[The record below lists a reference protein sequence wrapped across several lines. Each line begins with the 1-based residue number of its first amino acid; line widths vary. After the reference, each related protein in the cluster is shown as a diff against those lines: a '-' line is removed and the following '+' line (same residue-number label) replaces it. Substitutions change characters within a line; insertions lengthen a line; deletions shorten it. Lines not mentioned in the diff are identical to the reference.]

1 MRERKNGV
9 IEWTMR
15 HYQITLLV
23 ITVLVGLGILG
34 LVDMPKQEFPEFTIR
49 QGVVVGVYP
58 GATSGEVEEQLA
70 KPLER
75 YLFTFKEVKKKKTY
89 SMSRDGMVYVMVELN
104 DDVNNKDEVWS
115 KIKLGLQNFKSQLPS
130 GVLAVIANDDF
141 GDTSALLITL
151 ESEDKTYREL
161 QRYMETLE
169 DRLRRIESV
178 SNLRRYGVQNE
189 QISVYLDPDKL
200 AAYGLDTRM
209 LMTTLFT
216 QGFTTA
222 SGSLE
227 NGGLDIPIHLSV
239 TYPSER
245 EVGEQILLADA
256 DGHMIRLKD
265 VARIVREYPEPDSY
279 ITNNGKKA
287 IILSMEMREGHNI
300 VRYGKE
306 VDEVLH
312 AFERDLPESVS
323 IRRIADQPKV
333 VGDSVSSFVRDLFVS
348 IVVVILVMMVL
359 FPFRSALVAATS
371 IPISVFISI
380 GVMYAC
386 GIPLNTVTLAALI
399 VVLGMIV
406 DNSIVVL
413 ESCMRC
419 KEEGMDFREAAAT
432 GTATMLMSILA
443 GTLTTVVVYIPMAMA
458 EGLVGM
464 MTGPLSWTILLTL
477 LCSFLCAVVVVPL
490 AFLWLKPR
498 TKDQLITNRILG
510 RFKGFYRRT
519 LPRLLRHPGRVV
531 LVGGACF
538 LAAILLMTQM
548 EFVMM
553 ASNYDGSI
561 TVDVAFRSGT
571 KVEVMNQRIQTL
583 EDALLSDENFVPA
596 RRQQIVP
603 TTADKEILA
612 DKGEPGYRV
621 FNLTVSPFNDATTS
635 YFHRSVGGYHGA
647 KLSRYQDLID
657 RYLSNGDEQVLDMLN
672 TRYLIVP
679 GDDGTPQVVRR
690 TTAFGAAWFVD
701 SLLEASTPREEI
713 ELLGQVNLRT
723 TAVVA
728 ESAREAMQGFRPAKE
743 DSLATARITL
753 TEYRPNRLVYEY
765 SAPREAMALFSEI
778 YYDKGWRA
786 FVDGQEA
793 PYFRADYLLRAM
805 LLPEGDHTVEWRF
818 RAPGWGAAETVT
830 GICSALILLGAVAAL
845 LLSLRRRKVAGT
857 DTEQPDGPKSQKGQ
871 KGE

>member
-89 SMSRDGMVYVMVELN
+89 SMSRDGMVYMMVELN

-406 DNSIVVL
+406 DNSIIVIDAYL
-413 ESCMRC
+413 EYLDKGYSRWYAAVYSA
-419 KEEGMDFREAAAT
+419 KNYLVGYAVYLRDLFPVAFHDDGADVGFRDLLPLDAFHLPHGVAGGGDGLYPAAGAGLDQEGIEVRAGEYGQEEVQSAGYRTGRLYEGTDVDFPFPENHDRSGRLDGCLGDPDDHPTEPAYDADSRPGSVRRRDLSPA
-432 GTATMLMSILA
+432 GNLA
-443 GTLTTVVVYIPMAMA
+443 GP
-458 EGLVGM
+458 
-464 MTGPLSWTILLTL
+464 
-477 LCSFLCAVVVVPL
+477 
-490 AFLWLKPR
+490 
-498 TKDQLITNRILG
+498 
-510 RFKGFYRRT
+510 YRR
-519 LPRLLRHPGRVV
+519 
-531 LVGGACF
+531 
-538 LAAILLMTQM
+538 
-548 EFVMM
+548 
-553 ASNYDGSI
+553 
-561 TVDVAFRSGT
+561 
-571 KVEVMNQRIQTL
+571 
-583 EDALLSDENFVPA
+583 
-596 RRQQIVP
+596 
-603 TTADKEILA
+603 
-612 DKGEPGYRV
+612 
-621 FNLTVSPFNDATTS
+621 
-635 YFHRSVGGYHGA
+635 
-647 KLSRYQDLID
+647 
-657 RYLSNGDEQVLDMLN
+657 
-672 TRYLIVP
+672 
-679 GDDGTPQVVRR
+679 
-690 TTAFGAAWFVD
+690 
-701 SLLEASTPREEI
+701 RE
-713 ELLGQVNLRT
+713 R
-723 TAVVA
+723 
-728 ESAREAMQGFRPAKE
+728 
-743 DSLATARITL
+743 
-753 TEYRPNRLVYEY
+753 
-765 SAPREAMALFSEI
+765 
-778 YYDKGWRA
+778 
-786 FVDGQEA
+786 
-793 PYFRADYLLRAM
+793 
-805 LLPEGDHTVEWRF
+805 
-818 RAPGWGAAETVT
+818 
-830 GICSALILLGAVAAL
+830 
-845 LLSLRRRKVAGT
+845 
-857 DTEQPDGPKSQKGQ
+857 
-871 KGE
+871 

>member
-23 ITVLVGLGILG
+23 ITVLVGLGIWG

-287 IILSMEMREGHNI
+287 IILSMGNVAASGGYYISCAANKIIAEPNTLTGSIGIFGMFPNASGLFGKLALTTDIVKTNTFSDLGDLSRPMTESEKALIQGYVERGYQTFLSRCAEGRGMTTEAVNAI
-300 VRYGKE
+300 GQGRVWTGEQAKE
-306 VDEVLH
+306 RGLVDELGGIELAISTAAGLADLDQYSVTTVSGSKNFLDEFLESQLGEVKLSIIKNVLGNE
-312 AFERDLPESVS
+312 FEYFKTLNN
-323 IRRIADQPKV
+323 IK
-333 VGDSVSSFVRDLFVS
+333 
-348 IVVVILVMMVL
+348 
-359 FPFRSALVAATS
+359 TN
-371 IPISVFISI
+371 
-380 GVMYAC
+380 C
-386 GIPLNTVTLAALI
+386 GIQARMPYDMKPL
-399 VVLGMIV
+399 
-406 DNSIVVL
+406 
-413 ESCMRC
+413 
-419 KEEGMDFREAAAT
+419 
-432 GTATMLMSILA
+432 
-443 GTLTTVVVYIPMAMA
+443 
-458 EGLVGM
+458 
-464 MTGPLSWTILLTL
+464 
-477 LCSFLCAVVVVPL
+477 
-490 AFLWLKPR
+490 
-498 TKDQLITNRILG
+498 
-510 RFKGFYRRT
+510 
-519 LPRLLRHPGRVV
+519 
-531 LVGGACF
+531 
-538 LAAILLMTQM
+538 
-548 EFVMM
+548 
-553 ASNYDGSI
+553 
-561 TVDVAFRSGT
+561 
-571 KVEVMNQRIQTL
+571 
-583 EDALLSDENFVPA
+583 
-596 RRQQIVP
+596 
-603 TTADKEILA
+603 
-612 DKGEPGYRV
+612 
-621 FNLTVSPFNDATTS
+621 
-635 YFHRSVGGYHGA
+635 
-647 KLSRYQDLID
+647 
-657 RYLSNGDEQVLDMLN
+657 
-672 TRYLIVP
+672 
-679 GDDGTPQVVRR
+679 
-690 TTAFGAAWFVD
+690 
-701 SLLEASTPREEI
+701 
-713 ELLGQVNLRT
+713 
-723 TAVVA
+723 
-728 ESAREAMQGFRPAKE
+728 
-743 DSLATARITL
+743 
-753 TEYRPNRLVYEY
+753 
-765 SAPREAMALFSEI
+765 
-778 YYDKGWRA
+778 
-786 FVDGQEA
+786 
-793 PYFRADYLLRAM
+793 
-805 LLPEGDHTVEWRF
+805 
-818 RAPGWGAAETVT
+818 
-830 GICSALILLGAVAAL
+830 
-845 LLSLRRRKVAGT
+845 
-857 DTEQPDGPKSQKGQ
+857 
-871 KGE
+871 